1 MFSNLN
7 LSNRILLSR
16 RQEFKMAAK
25 IEYDA
30 KNNIMLL
37 STSTDKVHNNLF
49 N

>member
-7 LSNRILLSR
+7 PLNRISLSW
-16 RQEFKMAAK
+16 RQEFKMAAN

-30 KNNIMLL
+30 KKYIMLL
-37 STSTDKVHNNLF
+37 STPTGKVHNRFF